1 MNEPKDS
8 IEIQSMLRDNQLLAQ
23 DLKEL
28 KSTIKKEIYPL
39 MKGLDSSNLRMHRS
53 LAIQIKKAL
62 ILLEKYSDK

>member
-1 MNEPKDS
+1 
-8 IEIQSMLRDNQLLAQ
+8 MLRDNQLLAQ